1 MRQQLPLSVGQW
13 QFQMWS
19 FRKKQALQALQAC
32 IFDSFAWIIFYVQTE
47 ALLTHGPI
55 QAEARTEGGSMI
67 KLWRKYPETESW
79 TRPPAMLSLTDLRWT
94 NWWHSFGPTQTILS
108 LIDLHTSE
116 PVSSGLDLLIIPPE
130 IMTKSKSPILS
141 LLSFAIKINHIYTS
155 EDLTSVGCPE
165 DSCRHWLQLM
175 GTGQWSK
182 LSPVDNIGDS
192 CGQVWPWTSCYLY
205 NCTYD

>member
-1 MRQQLPLSVGQW
+1 MDSKRSQVYGTKSNMKTPLKLKPDQSEDQGSSGGESIQRQSWKG
-13 QFQMWS
+13 
-19 FRKKQALQALQAC
+19 
-32 IFDSFAWIIFYVQTE
+32 
-47 ALLTHGPI
+47 TH
-55 QAEARTEGGSMI
+55 TH
-67 KLWRKYPETESW
+67 
-79 TRPPAMLSLTDLRWT
+79 PAMLSLMDLRWTKWWHSLGPAPPTMLSVTDLRWT